1 MQNNELAEALVAS
14 ILRTDDYAD
23 FQGTDMLWLYPSE
36 DEIGEIDWAKIEVS
50 IEKGGDRQE
59 TESMAAALLLMAT
72 VADEAYAY
80 IKAYD
85 GELAFAISVPG
96 EQLRFW
102 TYREAGACAWE
113 APRLQEELSAF
124 LAERPRL
131 AGALSLRGFQLGTAQ
146 GLHVKIDRVAPD
158 SIMVSTEVPS
168 GVINMLL
175 EEAVRET
182 VEKAQMPG
190 KEAQDGL
197 H

>member
-14 ILRTDDYAD
+14 ILRADDCSD
-23 FQGTDMLWLYPSE
+23 FQGTDMLWFYPSE
-36 DEIGEIDWAKIEVS
+36 DGEINWIEMEISSTKDGVRH
-50 IEKGGDRQE
+50 EAQ
-59 TESMAAALLLMAT
+59 SMATALLIMSHAT
-72 VADEAYAY
+72 DEAYAY

-102 TYREAGACAWE
+102 TYREAGACVWE

-131 AGALSLRGFQLGTAQ
+131 AGALRLRGFELGTAQ
-146 GLHVKIDRVAPD
+146 ALHVKIDRVGPS
-158 SIMVSTEVPS
+158 SIQVSTEAPS
-168 GVINMLL
+168 TDDASLV

-182 VEKAQMPG
+182 VQKAQLPG